1 MAAAGGSDPDK
12 AALAAFG
19 GGNENYEAFLKLV
32 PGAAESV
39 PELDLDLLPFT
50 CSLVAAPQ
58 QAAGKAAAAAAASA
72 AAAEQAVAIRTDAD
86 VFEEVER
93 DAGRRVRGE
102 FEDQGGVEELNVAD
116 GTTVLGGQHFW
127 LYSPE
132 VFKSICCFKY
142 RG

>member
-50 CSLVAAPQ
+50 GSLVAAPQ
-58 QAAGKAAAAAAASA
+58 QAAGKAAAAAASA

-116 GTTVLGGQHFW
+116 GTTVLGGQHFGYI
-127 LYSPE
+127 LRKFLNRF
-132 VFKSICCFKY
+132 VVFKY